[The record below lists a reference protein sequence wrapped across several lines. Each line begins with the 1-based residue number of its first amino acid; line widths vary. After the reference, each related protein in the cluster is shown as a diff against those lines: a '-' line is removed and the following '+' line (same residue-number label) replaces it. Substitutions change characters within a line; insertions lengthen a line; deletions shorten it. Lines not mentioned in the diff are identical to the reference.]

1 MASRDPLL
9 PEQVVQKNLEC
20 YNNRDIKGFM
30 ECFTADI
37 TLYTFHDPEPIL
49 EGLEA
54 IQNFYSRL
62 FEASPKLHSTI
73 LNRIVFDNKIIDH
86 ERIAGRLG
94 SDATLDIV
102 VVYEVKE
109 GKIFRLTAIRN

>member
-1 MASRDPLL
+1 MASLDPLL

-30 ECFTADI
+30 ECFSPDI
-37 TLYTFHDPEPIL
+37 TLYTFPDPEPTL

-54 IQNFYSRL
+54 IQNFYKRL

-73 LNRIVFDNKIIDH
+73 LNRIVFNNKIIDH
-86 ERIAGRLG
+86 ETYYWSQG
-94 SDATLDIV
+94 SDV
-102 VVYEVKE
+102 
-109 GKIFRLTAIRN
+109 RLKLWLSMK